1 MWINSQNPPPPS
13 VCQRIAT
20 NQIGEPGVLSEP
32 LENVP
37 NSGTWAGF
45 DSAAVG
51 THQRYEYEEVVGQ
64 GANIFQQ
71 YIVMS
76 EVTGNFTDGEVL
88 TGTPT

>member
-1 MWINSQNPPPPS
+1 MGPWDRGPLDPS
-13 VCQRIAT
+13 VYPF
-20 NQIGEPGVLSEP
+20 GS
-32 LENVP
+32 
-37 NSGTWAGF
+37 GF
-45 DSAAVG
+45 DRAAVG